1 MITAEGAGLG
11 ACVRRVSVDAMDAAR
26 HATVRHT
33 VTEADTALA
42 LGSGDVPVL
51 ATPRLVALAEAATV
65 AALGLH
71 GDGTDTSVGTHV
83 ELDHLAATA
92 VGGTVEVRAEL
103 VEADGRTRRFTVV
116 ATDTAGVTVG
126 RGVVVRTVVD
136 RARFLSRL

>member
-1 MITAEGAGLG
+1 MITAVGG
-11 ACVRRVSVDAMDAAR
+11 RVSVRGMD
-26 HATVRHT
+26 ATVRHT

-65 AALGLH
+65 AALGL
-71 GDGTDTSVGTHV
+71 DGSDTSVGTRV

-103 VEADGRTRRFTVV
+103 VEADGRTRRFSVV
-116 ATDTAGVTVG
+116 ATDDAGVMVG
-126 RGVVVRTVVD
+126 RGVVVRVVVD

>member
-1 MITAEGAGLG
+1 
-11 ACVRRVSVDAMDAAR
+11 MD
-26 HATVRHT
+26 ATVRHT

-51 ATPRLVALAEAATV
+51 ATPRLVELAEAATV
-65 AALGLH
+65 AALGL
-71 GDGTDTSVGTHV
+71 DGSDTSVGTRV

-103 VEADGRTRRFTVV
+103 VEADGRTRRFSVV
-116 ATDTAGVTVG
+116 ATDDAGVMVG
-126 RGVVVRTVVD
+126 RGVVVRVVVD